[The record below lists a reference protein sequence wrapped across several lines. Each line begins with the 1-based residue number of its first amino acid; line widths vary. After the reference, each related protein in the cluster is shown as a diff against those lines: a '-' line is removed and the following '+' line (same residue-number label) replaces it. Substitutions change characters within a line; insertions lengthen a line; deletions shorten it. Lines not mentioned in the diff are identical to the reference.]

1 MARIV
6 EFDGDL
12 DPQEAAP
19 ALSARTPRVSE
30 FIGELDAPSAPAAPA
45 LPLPEQPAKQS
56 ALADLADSDTGVE
69 KVAAPKGP
77 AFADTAIGRT
87 VTGALESATR
97 GLRLA
102 LEPRRGNRGPQT
114 GGLPNRPVVP
124 NIALQSGGVFEAP
137 VESYADLEARNPQDA
152 KWSAVVASL
161 PARARASLG
170 KSLADSQRLLGSYEA
185 QLSNLEASLGTDF
198 EKRYP
203 NNPNAQEMRR
213 LRDEIAVLKMV
224 SAQFQGDTQAATP
237 KNETLPQKALGS
249 LAESAFPTVAGL
261 AVGAAT
267 RSPALAMILAGG
279 GGGAMEASST
289 YGEAIDKGATPQV
302 ATRAGI
308 LNGILEGVGEAIPL
322 GIALRPGSPLRARVW
337 NVIGA
342 EAGQEVATQVMQD
355 LNNKLSFDPNMRFDE
370 AVDNALVAA
379 MSGAM
384 GGALYG
390 GVGAALQK
398 AAEQPAKE
406 MAPAPAP
413 LRPVTPA
420 LDAALADKPAVRALV
435 QSPYVEP
442 AFAQGAVQGPMTVPS
457 NQPALDKS
465 LSNGGGRDSKSSSN
479 GGQSVPGEKQLGAL
493 VDVPTTAPAGR
504 DVSTSEGVSDR
515 TVGDVEASSDAPDRQ
530 AGIAQGDSVVDGPG
544 QTTKQVPSDVLGLV
558 GDNQVRDVVVEPVPV
573 DVVNDLGGKKLPPDR
588 ALDDKAMLESL
599 PPNAVDLNADKPVA
613 SGVSGEATDVPPG
626 SRTSHDPSA
635 AGSTETGPS
644 TTSAPPAA
652 PKPTAKPAEVT
663 SETAR
668 RAEFKLT
675 SGAAAK
681 VIETAQRGRFTVSV
695 AGESYGSFVMDD
707 AGKVSNIKAR
717 ANWAMRNVTEAANT
731 FAAGQRGETTPVA
744 DAAKPSPS
752 AADAASV
759 SADDFDALINEVQAE
774 RKPPEAKPPRAPKAS
789 EDQEGQARLRQLREH
804 FAIGNVIRSA
814 YWRDHDRVIAFDE
827 GNDRTGWSVTVQKV
841 EKKGD
846 EWVPVPGERPRVHS
860 TMPSPKD
867 EIVYRAEQAAPSIK
881 DAAKHAAEGVKEGF
895 AGLDALFGRK
905 GTLGSGPAFDEET
918 WAKAKPH
925 FEAAFREFVAAGKS
939 LKEFVRYILDTYND
953 AVVPYLK
960 RWHADHVKALDEQP
974 QTTGTT
980 GDRPL
985 EGTPSQDAREPA
997 TGGDAGVDSAA
1008 GGRDDAAGSGDA
1020 GGAGLPAG
1028 SGMGD
1033 GQGAVRV
1040 PPGGEGQQP
1049 GTGDQRGV
1057 RDGGGDQSRP
1067 GQSGDAGG
1075 RAGVGLQHVP
1085 STEDYRIT
1093 DLTRL
1098 GEGGQKTKYRDNVAA
1113 IRLLKDL
1120 EATGRRASQDEQ
1132 NTLARYVGWG
1142 GIAQAFDPDNTSW
1155 AKEFAELRA
1164 LLTDEEY
1171 DQARRSTRYAHYT
1184 SQQIIV
1190 DGIYAALQR
1199 FGFAGGGKMLEPG
1212 GGVGNFIGLMPEG
1225 VRTGSRF
1232 TLVEREPIAAGI
1244 AKHLYPQQS
1253 VILQDFTEFNAAN
1266 GYYDVVAGNPPF
1278 ARTALTDMSG
1288 RKHLTGMSIHN
1299 YFLAKSVDLLRPGGV
1314 LAVVVSNYF
1323 MDAAGDRARQ
1333 YIGERTRFLGAIRLP
1348 NNAFSRNALTEVTT
1362 DLIFLQ
1368 KLPEKEWGG
1377 QAAKKAAAVWLDT
1390 GTKVDPLGGAPMPLN
1405 AYFIAHPEMMLGR
1418 MERSG
1423 SMYGPGQP
1431 ALVAVSGQDTGALL
1445 RAAVAKLPA
1454 DVYKSAAEQNTKAAT
1469 DDLIEALESPEVH
1482 EGGYFVR
1489 DGKLYERVDDVAGEA
1504 RARVISPETRWSE
1517 KQLLGQSRYERLIKL
1532 ANLRQTLRKLIA
1544 LEMEDAPKVQISTLR
1559 QRLNAQ
1565 YDAYVKA
1572 HGFLNDRGTL
1582 SLFGDDPD
1590 YPLIA
1595 ALEHNFD
1602 PGVGKAAAER
1612 QGIKPVLATAKKA
1625 PIFDRRVIEPRR
1637 EVRSAETPA
1646 DALVISLAERGRID
1660 TALIGKLLGRD
1671 GEEVLRELAQ
1681 GDKPLLFMDPAT
1693 QEYTLRDAYL
1703 SGNVRLKLA
1712 QAQAA
1717 GMGQNARALE
1727 EVIPKDVPAHEIGAR
1742 VGSPWIPTDVY
1753 EQFASELLGD
1763 GTTARVRYV
1772 RANASFLTTFHAG
1785 SEVAD
1790 STTYGTDRAS
1800 ASDILTALMNNRE
1813 IKVYDTT
1820 ADDRRVLNMEA
1831 TEAAQDKARAIKD
1844 RFEDWVFSD
1853 PDRADKLARVYND
1866 TMNNYVTR
1874 RFDGAMLTFP
1884 GKVPDSVIKFRRHQR
1899 DAIARIVQDRTA
1911 LLDHVVGAGKTF
1923 TIVAGA
1929 MELKRTGLARKP
1941 LIAVPN
1947 HLVKQWAADFYRL
1960 YPGANILTA
1969 TKKDFERQNRRKFL
1983 GRVATGNWDAVII
1996 AHSSFAFIRPDPGFE
2011 EQFNAKQIAN
2021 IVAAIADLKGE
2032 KSTQS
2037 RRTVKQ
2043 LEALKER
2050 LEQRIKRLRDKP
2062 VDDLLDYGQLGVDQ
2076 LFIDE
2081 AHCLPF
2087 DAIVQTDRGA
2097 LKIGEIVE
2105 RRLPVQVLS
2114 RDLQSGANVWKPVV
2128 EWHANERTHQTV
2140 RVVHEHGELRCT
2152 ANHKVWTVEDGYV
2165 DAGLLR
2171 TDHTIAIYAKANG
2184 AGAEAGGKE
2193 LHPVRSGVQVPLLRR
2208 EEQCQASA
2216 LQQSL
2221 RSQVADGQ
2229 RGGREDHSG
2238 APCGAEAGC
2247 GPQARHAKP
2256 RGVGAHEAR
2265 ESHANG
2271 GRAQKDGGVTS
2282 WADVSGARWEREEHA
2297 AATGVAPCNGVPDGA
2312 RHPDAPSVGAI
2323 SVVAKSLQGGPRGPS
2338 QALGDRGGRQDAPP
2352 QEMAILGRQE
2362 DRRAQCS
2369 RVVRVES
2376 YERGGRLGH
2385 RSGGR
2390 ADRLVYCLT
2399 VADTHNFYAD
2409 GVLVSNSFKN
2419 LMFITRMQNVRGLG
2433 QPDGSQRAYDMYL
2446 KTQQTMARN
2455 GRGQGVVFATGTPI
2469 SNSLGEMYH
2478 MLRYL
2483 APETLSDL
2491 GHDTFDAW
2499 ANTFAEVEQV
2509 WMQSL
2514 TGQGYKSTNRLGKF
2528 ANAPELLR
2536 IFDQVA
2542 DTVTIE
2548 DIKKAY
2554 AEENEGREFPIP
2566 ALKGGRR
2573 QPVSIPISAEQKAFM
2588 GKIAERAVTMQQRKG
2603 PPKKGDDNMLS
2614 IMTDARKAAMDVR
2627 LVEPSIV
2634 DRDPK
2639 GRIAIAAGNI
2649 VERYRKYADVR
2660 GTQLV
2665 FSDMGTPIGHAKK
2678 ELVEYQELQEK
2689 LAPASDEDIKARAE
2703 LGDEAAIAKLAEA
2716 EAAAAAIEAKGM
2728 DWLDAV
2734 KAALRGFSIY
2744 DDLRSALIEQGIPAE
2759 EIAFIH
2765 DYNTDDQKA
2774 ALFRAV
2780 NAGKIRVLMGST
2792 EKMGA
2797 GTNVQERAVAL
2808 HHLDVPWKPSDVEQ
2822 REGRIIRQGNKL
2834 PDEIP
2839 GFEVEVMAYATQDT
2853 LDLFMWQT
2861 QEKKLAMIGQLR
2873 TRKVG
2878 REIENSFEEMQM
2890 SAGEMQAAAT
2900 SNPYLL
2906 EEIQLKDRVKRLE
2919 RQQRQFDAQKSEIA
2933 AKKRKANEQ
2942 LERLPRQIADAKRF
2956 AVGASAYMESLE
2968 KANAEMTASV
2978 AGKEVVG
2985 RDQIGQAIINV
2996 LDSFRVPAKELGEKA
3011 TEAEHEKALADA
3023 KKATAKAIKEKGIE
3037 FNGTVYRSQSAV
3049 SDAYREFAGDRDP
3062 IRVTI
3067 DGKVVLRRSEAGQM
3081 IEQRVTQAMRTD
3093 EDVDVGALGEIRI
3106 SAELARDSLDRQNF
3120 VVTVTFDGVDL
3131 NGTVY
3136 KSDAMTRADLGA
3148 AMVGRAH
3155 DLVQGSRSNANWLE
3169 SDLARAERTLRDI
3182 EANQMDGEWSERD
3195 ALAQARAKH
3204 QEVLKKLATFGKE
3217 PSKQQ
3222 PDEDAPR
3229 LSRAGD
3235 DVRFAANVVT
3245 ELAATDEVFRYPV
3258 SKSSD
3263 LDAVM
3268 AEVLPDAESLGNATR
3283 PEEDRDS
3290 GADRRFMFRTA
3301 AGHDFYVYER
3311 GRDVWI
3317 DVSELEKGEG
3327 GSAIYAAVLNYAHNA
3342 KKRLIGDP
3350 KGLSVDAIIRRTSAM
3365 LSSAL
3370 RFGTTRHMAAATEQ
3384 MAGDPEARI
3393 APLKWGGSD
3402 AENVRNLID
3411 SFLETL
3417 YARVP
3422 DLRGMRYDFGRQQ
3435 FIGSDGARVRQEDFE
3450 RLSKETGPRDARAGE
3465 GTLRRGV
3472 LLQSLVSSEVGQ
3484 RPGILQAVLSR
3495 AATLAR
3501 EGDLRGIF
3509 SRRSDTETPADA
3521 GVSASVG
3528 RVSVELEARMGR
3540 PADALGVRIVAT
3552 WKDLPNGRASF
3563 IESRGAFDVQGM
3575 FDPDTG
3581 ETYLVA
3587 ANIQPGR
3594 AFAVYLH
3601 ELGVHKGLRDLLG
3614 DQRFTALAGQIKAWA
3629 RGVGTAEEVRLAKV
3643 AAARVPADTSAAVA
3657 DEELIAYFV
3666 EEAVNAGHDIPE
3678 ARPQRGRLAQWLHDL
3693 WKAVRGALEKLGVA
3707 PDTLTAAEVVTLAR
3721 GAAERAAGAANEPS
3735 ILRAMTS
3742 GNPAA
3747 ESSQQIEERIKAMVA
3762 EEMRLSDE
3770 VDVAYEAGDE
3780 NADALDAKLAVLRSS
3795 IDDMTSQ
3802 LESDLESSEIEEV
3815 GVEEELAGTWHDWKS
3830 QTFQGR
3836 GWTEQDVA
3844 DRIRSILENN
3854 GTSFQRTDGVTNEQA
3869 LAIAEDAWQARTD
3882 RGARIRAAKE
3892 RSMQDPL
3899 LSRAGFRQVQQ
3910 AVSALF
3916 HNDKTF
3922 NWWHRTIGTQ
3932 YHKAQ
3937 IDRDFGRVFRI
3948 GQDYLQDV
3956 NYYSAVAEE
3965 EAPDLLLRLET
3976 PGDLVFRHRISAKN
3990 ARAIAAPI
3998 FEGTLNDTVWTDDEL
4013 RQRYSLTDKQIDFYR
4028 QFRAATDRSL
4038 DEMAKSQLAKM
4049 ARAIGIER
4057 AGIESLRKRGLSLA
4071 DFQQEIAGMIR
4082 LREQVLQAQAN
4093 GMPAGS
4099 PERAQMEERVASLK
4113 KQRTATTKLY
4123 NRVAKL
4129 KRDGYAPL
4137 MRFGQYTV
4145 DVVDAAGDRQFFG
4158 MYETQIGA
4166 NRAARQMVTAF
4177 PGSTITTGIL
4187 SREQY
4192 RAFQGLT
4199 PETVNIFGRV
4209 TGLADD
4215 ALFQE
4220 YLRMAVNNRSAL
4232 KRLIHRKEIPG
4243 FSEDVTRVLASFITS
4258 NARLTAAN
4266 FHAGDM
4272 LKATIEI
4279 PKAKGDV
4286 RDEAEKLRRHLTDPQ
4301 EEGAMVR
4308 GWLFATYLGGSVA
4321 AALVNLSQPVM
4332 MTAPHLTQF
4341 TNPVRVSAEMTRASM
4356 ESATGRVGMD
4366 VRGAYDRAKEEGVVA
4381 PHEIYQLMAEAS
4393 GRVVD
4398 RWAVTHRLT
4407 RFWGGMFSLAEAF
4420 NRRITFIAAYRI
4432 AVHNKVPDPYQ
4443 FAVKVVQETQGI
4455 YNKGNRPNWARGTV
4469 GATVFCVDDK
4479 TEALTQRGWVGP
4491 DDLRPGDMIASFDM
4505 NAETLVW
4512 RPVAQ
4517 VFVKEHCGEM
4527 VHATSRTLDMLMT
4540 PDHRVVHYK
4549 RRRTKGAARG
4559 TSHWELGID
4568 EARNIPATN
4577 RVQIPTSAQ
4586 FDHQP
4591 VGAPI
4596 PDSMIPVIGW
4606 VVTEGHILKRQ
4617 KGREEWGGQVYIGQN
4632 ESGNADLIRQ
4642 DLMAAALSW
4651 KETTWNYKGGNKTH
4665 VRFCLKKSETEA
4677 LRALLPNKHLR
4688 PEVLMRMTK
4697 EQVAVLVDRMLRGDG
4712 SVNASGVR
4720 SFIQNPGLTLDTFT
4734 MALTILG
4741 KSYSVRKHG
4750 RGCMAVL
4757 IRDPSE
4763 NKCGRYSITSSK
4775 RVAYNGRVWC
4785 PIVPGTSTWVA
4796 RRNGMPFITHNTF
4809 KQFSIAYLEWWKRL
4823 PPKQRLLVFV
4833 MLYVAA
4839 GLQGIPFADDLE
4851 DLIDA
4856 MGQWLGYGTNT
4867 KKWLRQN
4874 ATRILGEDGA
4884 QFVLH
4889 GISAGLPLDI
4899 STRLGLGNLIP
4910 GTAMLKR
4917 SETQKA
4923 DDLAEVF
4930 GPAGGVVGKLVQG
4943 KVGDALLPKAYKDG
4957 RDAVNMW
4964 TTEEFR
4970 DSKGRLVLDDVTGT
4984 EAIVKGVG
4992 FNPSRMATAGRV
5004 TRENVQDI
5012 NLVKATKTRILDD
5025 WSHALLE
5032 RHQGKDGWE
5041 KKLREAQKDLK
5052 EWNDKNPEM
5061 RIRIEKKDIQRR
5073 MREIQTMRADRITKT
5088 APKSIR
5094 KGVAEDL
5101 RQ

>member
-19 ALSARTPRVSE
+19 ALSARTPRIAE
-30 FIGELDAPSAPAAPA
+30 FTGELDAPSAPAAPA
-45 LPLPEQPAKQS
+45 LDLPEQPAKQS

-69 KVAAPKGP
+69 KVAATPGP
-77 AFADTAIGRT
+77 ANTRRPL
-87 VTGALESATR
+87 GALGDFLMGRSTR
-97 GLRLA
+97 SRTA
-102 LEPRRGNRGPQT
+102 GPA
-114 GGLPNRPVVP
+114 GIPDRPVVP
-124 NIALQSGGVFEAP
+124 ALSTAGVFEAP
-137 VESYADLEARNPQDA
+137 QESFAD
-152 KWSAVVASL
+152 
-161 PARARASLG
+161 ARARTGAKGPTIDMPGSVFNEQPAALPG
-170 KSLADSQRLLGSYEA
+170 ALSNPTPGPTENVGVPVTPAYKAALRDRLERMTPEQRQRFVAQGGLAAGVAKDIMAEWAKRDAAGPALSQADARVENRAQRLARGGYDPTLASGRAAAEAAIGVPEARDAVAKLPEEMKPIDGGPLPTRIAKDFSAGVVGSTGATLAYIGRSSGIETA
-185 QLSNLEASLGTDF
+185 QDIGDAMTRWADRKMPQEPTFADQLVQGIGSMGSFLIPGIGITKGTNALAILSPAMAKWAGAGTMAALEAAAEADAVYKEHVKNGLP
-198 EKRYP
+198 EQL
-203 NNPNAQEMRR
+203 AMRQA
-213 LRDEIAVLKMV
+213 EGAFWANMAVLGVTDK
-224 SAQFQGDTQAATP
+224 
-237 KNETLPQKALGS
+237 LG
-249 LAESAFPTVAGL
+249 FFNDVQGL
-261 AVGAAT
+261 ARKVVVGAVT
-267 RSPALAMILAGG
+267 EGPLQEG
-279 GGGAMEASST
+279 
-289 YGEAIDKGATPQV
+289 PQQV
-302 ATRAGI
+302 IQNYFTGRP
-308 LNGILEGVGEAIPL
+308 LSEGVGEAVAI
-322 GIALRPGSPLRARVW
+322 GSL
-337 NVIGA
+337 IGGGA
-342 EAGQEVATQVMQD
+342 AGVMG
-355 LNNKLSFDPNMRFDE
+355 KLEQPQ
-370 AVDNALVAA
+370 A
-379 MSGAM
+379 
-384 GGALYG
+384 GGAL
-390 GVGAALQK
+390 
-398 AAEQPAKE
+398 P
-406 MAPAPAP
+406 
-413 LRPVTPA
+413 PVKPPRE
-420 LDAALADKPAVRALV
+420 LDDQERQFAINLMTAGKPATRALV
-435 QSPYVEP
+435 QSPYAEP
-442 AFAQGAVQGPMTVPS
+442 AFAQGAVQGPMTAPS
-457 NQPALDKS
+457 SATGAPVAP
-465 LSNGGGRDSKSSSN
+465 
-479 GGQSVPGEKQLGAL
+479 VGAL
-493 VDVPTTAPAGR
+493 PEAPAAAVEPEPAGALPPTGDGTRSAPVVVTAPEHLEQAEQQVNTEPTEAQKEAGNYQKAHVQYQGFNVTIENPKGSTRSGTAPDGTAWSVEMPATYGYVKRTEGADGDQVDVYLGGNPSAPRVWIVDQIDPATGKFDEHKALMGFGSREEALKTYEAGFSDGKGAQRAGAVTEMAVEQFREWVDKGDTKAPLAYKPKAAPTTRPAGER
-504 DVSTSEGVSDR
+504 RGALPDWAPVPTGWR
-515 TVGDVEASSDAPDRQ
+515 TKWRTLQIEPGKWRVAGLQNANPISPSFATEADAEAWADGEWTARQ
-530 AGIAQGDSVVDGPG
+530 APRE
-544 QTTKQVPSDVLGLV
+544 T
-558 GDNQVRDVVVEPVPV
+558 
-573 DVVNDLGGKKLPPDR
+573 
-588 ALDDKAMLESL
+588 
-599 PPNAVDLNADKPVA
+599 
-613 SGVSGEATDVPPG
+613 AT
-626 SRTSHDPSA
+626 
-635 AGSTETGPS
+635 
-644 TTSAPPAA
+644 AA
-652 PKPTAKPAEVT
+652 PKSTSKPAEVT

-707 AGKVSNIKAR
+707 AGRVSNIKAR
-717 ANWAMRNVTEAANT
+717 ANWAMGNVTEAANT
-731 FAAGQRGETTPVA
+731 FAAGQRGETTNVA
-744 DAAKPSPS
+744 DAPKPPAKRQPGDPDYTITDARNDLIDLRTRAAEQGAVADDRLLERVRQQERLIREMEAAENQPAPEPKPSPKASPS

-774 RKPPEAKPPRAPKAS
+774 RKQPEAPKEPTKARIIPTRSGIVAQPIDDAGNPVGEEYRAGEKAPAAEEAPEPTGDYERGQRVEILDGELAGRHGTIVDKAVLVSRALGVSSFGRNSEERTVYYRVMSDAGAQAPSLRRESLRPETGARPEDVVPDINVEGMWRLPEDVLRMVPMLRKDAEGKMAAAGRAVKAEKKAEHRAAAQKLNERAATFQAAFDAWAKAHPEAAAKYVEQAAPQPAPARDTPGHVPDTSGGADAAQRVAAAGLTVTKAATKKGTPAWEVGGNTRAHSDMLKRLGGRWYGPKKVWSFYAGDPTAEIAKALGAAPTAQPAAEPAPAPKTPPRTPKANA
-789 EDQEGQARLRQLREH
+789 DQQTDPRLPMLREH
-804 FAIGNVIRSA
+804 FAIGNVIHSS
-814 YWRDHDRVIAFDE
+814 YWRNFDQVVAFDE
-827 GNDRTGWSVTVQKV
+827 GNDRMGWSVTVQKV

-846 EWVPVPGERPRVHS
+846 EWVPVAGERPRVHS

-867 EIVYRAEQAAPSIK
+867 EIVDRVGQADPTTTAEQPGQNGPEPNANAPLKQAAQ
-881 DAAKHAAEGVKEGF
+881 HAAEGVKEGF

-939 LKEFVRYILDTYND
+939 LKEFVRHILDTYND

-1020 GGAGLPAG
+1020 GGAGIPTG

-1033 GQGAVRV
+1033 GEGAVRV

-1049 GTGDQRGV
+1049 GAGDGRGV
-1057 RDGGGDQSRP
+1057 RDSGGDQSRP

-1323 MDAAGDRARQ
+1323 MDAAGDRSRQ

-1348 NNAFSRNALTEVTT
+1348 NNAFARNALTEVTT

-1418 MERSG
+1418 MERAG
-1423 SMYGPGQP
+1423 TMYGPGQP
-1431 ALVAVSGQDTGALL
+1431 ALVAVPGQDTGALL

-1572 HGFLNDRGTL
+1572 HGLLNDRGTL

-1612 QGIKPVLATAKKA
+1612 QGIKPVPATAKKA

-1660 TALIGKLLGRD
+1660 TALIGKLLARD

-1681 GDKPLLFMDPAT
+1681 GDKPLLFLDPAT

-1727 EVIPKDVPAHEIGAR
+1727 EVIPEDVPAHEIGAR

-1753 EQFASELLGD
+1753 EQFARELLGD

-1820 ADDRRVLNMEA
+1820 SDDRRVLNMEA

-1996 AHSSFAFIRPDPGFE
+1996 AHSSFGFIRPDPGFE

-2076 LFIDE
+2076 LFVDE
-2081 AHCLPF
+2081 AHL
-2087 DAIVQTDRGA
+2087 
-2097 LKIGEIVE
+2097 
-2105 RRLPVQVLS
+2105 
-2114 RDLQSGANVWKPVV
+2114 
-2128 EWHANERTHQTV
+2128 
-2140 RVVHEHGELRCT
+2140 
-2152 ANHKVWTVEDGYV
+2152 
-2165 DAGLLR
+2165 
-2171 TDHTIAIYAKANG
+2171 
-2184 AGAEAGGKE
+2184 
-2193 LHPVRSGVQVPLLRR
+2193 
-2208 EEQCQASA
+2208 
-2216 LQQSL
+2216 
-2221 RSQVADGQ
+2221 
-2229 RGGREDHSG
+2229 
-2238 APCGAEAGC
+2238 
-2247 GPQARHAKP
+2247 
-2256 RGVGAHEAR
+2256 
-2265 ESHANG
+2265 
-2271 GRAQKDGGVTS
+2271 
-2282 WADVSGARWEREEHA
+2282 
-2297 AATGVAPCNGVPDGA
+2297 
-2312 RHPDAPSVGAI
+2312 
-2323 SVVAKSLQGGPRGPS
+2323 
-2338 QALGDRGGRQDAPP
+2338 
-2352 QEMAILGRQE
+2352 
-2362 DRRAQCS
+2362 
-2369 RVVRVES
+2369 
-2376 YERGGRLGH
+2376 
-2385 RSGGR
+2385 
-2390 ADRLVYCLT
+2390 
-2399 VADTHNFYAD
+2399 
-2409 GVLVSNSFKN
+2409 FKN
-2419 LMFITRMQNVRGLG
+2419 LMFITKMQNVRGLG

-2446 KTQQTMARN
+2446 KTQHTMARN

-2483 APETLSDL
+2483 APDTLSDL

-2665 FSDMGTPIGHAKK
+2665 FSDMGTPIRHAKK

-2822 REGRIIRQGNKL
+2822 REGRVIRQGNKL

-2933 AKKRKANEQ
+2933 AKKRKAKEQ

-2956 AVGASAYMESLE
+2956 AVGASAYMESIE
-2968 KANAEMTASV
+2968 KANAEMKATV
-2978 AGKEVVG
+2978 AGNEVVG
-2985 RDQIGQAIINV
+2985 RDKIGEAIISV
-2996 LDSFRVPAKELGEKA
+2996 LNSFTVPAKELGEKA
-3011 TEAEHEKALADA
+3011 TDAEHEKALADA
-3023 KKATAKAIKEKGIE
+3023 KKATAKAIKEKGVE
-3037 FNGTVYRSQSAV
+3037 FNGTVYRSQTAV
-3049 SDAYREFAGDRDP
+3049 SEAYREFAGDRDP

-3067 DGKVVLRRSEAGQM
+3067 DGKTVTRRSEAGQM
-3081 IEQRVTQAMRTD
+3081 IEKRVAQAMRTD

-3106 SAELARDSLDRQNF
+3106 TAETSRDTLDRQNF

-3136 KSDAMTRADLGA
+3136 QSDKMTRADVGA
-3148 AMVGRAH
+3148 AIVGRAH
-3155 DLVQGSRSNANWLE
+3155 DLVQGSRSSASWLE

-3182 EANQMDGEWSERD
+3182 EANQMDGDWAERD
-3195 ALAQARAKH
+3195 ALAQARAQH
-3204 QEVLKKLATFGKE
+3204 QEVLKKLATFGKDPAQKPANE
-3217 PSKQQ
+3217 AQDPM
-3222 PDEDAPR
+3222 
-3229 LSRAGD
+3229 LSRSGPVSYAPVWSGD
-3235 DVRFAANVVT
+3235 IEGAQVT
-3245 ELAATDEVFRYPV
+3245 QYEVTDFATDELLGTVTVHEQDGKPV
-3258 SKSSD
+3258 
-3263 LDAVM
+3263 VM
-3268 AEVLPDAESLGNATR
+3268 FDIS
-3283 PEEDRDS
+3283 
-3290 GADRRFMFRTA
+3290 ADQP
-3301 AGHDFYVYER
+3301 GR
-3311 GRDVWI
+3311 GQGPRMLRDVLERAQGDEVYLVNLQPKAQDWWRRVGATIEETDGGNPNGTI
-3317 DVSELEKGEG
+3317 DLQRFEAALGEG
-3327 GSAIYAAVLNYAHNA
+3327 RGAVQEGGGRAAE
-3342 KKRLIGDP
+3342 
-3350 KGLSVDAIIRRTSAM
+3350 
-3365 LSSAL
+3365 
-3370 RFGTTRHMAAATEQ
+3370 GTE
-3384 MAGDPEARI
+3384 GPEGGPEA
-3393 APLKWGGSD
+3393 PG
-3402 AENVRNLID
+3402 
-3411 SFLETL
+3411 
-3417 YARVP
+3417 
-3422 DLRGMRYDFGRQQ
+3422 QQ
-3435 FIGSDGARVRQEDFE
+3435 G
-3450 RLSKETGPRDARAGE
+3450 
-3465 GTLRRGV
+3465 
-3472 LLQSLVSSEVGQ
+3472 
-3484 RPGILQAVLSR
+3484 
-3495 AATLAR
+3495 LA
-3501 EGDLRGIF
+3501 L
-3509 SRRSDTETPADA
+3509 TQTPADA
-3521 GVSASVG
+3521 GVSASVA
-3528 RVSVELEARMGR
+3528 RVAEELEARMGR
-3540 PADALGVRIVAT
+3540 PAEALGVKIVPT

-3563 IESRGAFDVQGM
+3563 IESRGAYDVQGM

-3581 ETYLVA
+3581 ETYLIA
-3587 ANIQPGR
+3587 SNIVPGR

-3614 DQRFTALAGQIKAWA
+3614 EKRFTALASQIKTWS
-3629 RGVGTAEEVRLAKV
+3629 RGVGTEEEVRLAKI
-3643 AAARVPADTSAAVA
+3643 AAARIPEGTPAAVA

-3666 EEAVNAGHDIPE
+3666 ETAVNAGHDIPQS
-3678 ARPQRGRLAQWLHDL
+3678 RPQKGRLAQWLHDL
-3693 WKAVRGALEKLGVA
+3693 WAAVRSAMEKLGAA

-3770 VDVAYEAGDE
+3770 VDAAYEAGDG
-3780 NADALDAKLAVLRSS
+3780 NADALDAELAVLRAT
-3795 IDDMTSQ
+3795 IDDMMGQ
-3802 LESDLESSEIEEV
+3802 LESDLESSETEEV
-3815 GVEEELAGTWHDWKS
+3815 GIEEELAGTWYDWKF

-3836 GWTEQDVA
+3836 GWSEQDVA

-3854 GTSFQRTDGVTNEQA
+3854 GTSLRGTDGVTNEQA
-3869 LAIAEDAWQARTD
+3869 LAIAEDAWQARSD

-3892 RSMQDPL
+3892 RPMQDPL

-3910 AVSALF
+3910 VVSDLF
-3916 HNDKTF
+3916 RTDKTF
-3922 NWWHRTIGTQ
+3922 NWWHRTVGTQ

-3948 GQDYLQDV
+3948 GQDYLQDT

-3976 PGDLVFRHRISAKN
+3976 PGDLFLRHRISAKN
-3990 ARAIAAPI
+3990 ARAIAGPI

-4013 RQRYSLTDKQIDFYR
+4013 RQRYSLTDRQIDFYR

-4049 ARAIGIER
+4049 ARAIGIDR

-4071 DFQQEIAGMIR
+4071 DFQQEIVGMIR
-4082 LREQVLQAQAN
+4082 LRERVLQAQAD

-4099 PERAQMEERVASLK
+4099 PERAQKEERVASLK

-4145 DVVDAAGDRQFFG
+4145 DVVDAAGDREFFG
-4158 MYETQIGA
+4158 MYETQFAA
-4166 NRAARQMVTAF
+4166 NRAARQMATAF
-4177 PGSTITTGIL
+4177 PGSTITTGTL

-4199 PETVNIFGRV
+4199 PETIDIFGRV

-4258 NARLTAAN
+4258 NARLTSAN

-4272 LKATIEI
+4272 LKATVEI

-4286 RDEAEKLRRHLTDPQ
+4286 RDEAEKLRRYLTDPQ
-4301 EEGAMVR
+4301 DEGAMVR

-4321 AALVNLSQPVM
+4321 AALVNLTQPVM
-4332 MTAPHLTQF
+4332 MTAPHLTQYA
-4341 TNPVRVSAEMTRASM
+4341 NSARVAAEMTKASM
-4356 ESATGRVGMD
+4356 EGATGRVGMD
-4366 VRGAYDRAKEEGVVA
+4366 VRGAYDRAKEEGVIA
-4381 PHEIYQLMAEAS
+4381 PHEIYQLMAEAR

-4420 NRRITFIAAYRI
+4420 NRRVTFIAAYRI
-4432 AVHNKVPDPYQ
+4432 GVHNKVPDPYR

-4455 YNKGNRPNWARGTV
+4455 YNKGNRPNWARGAV
-4469 GATVFCVDDK
+4469 GATVF
-4479 TEALTQRGWVGP
+4479 
-4491 DDLRPGDMIASFDM
+4491 
-4505 NAETLVW
+4505 
-4512 RPVAQ
+4512 
-4517 VFVKEHCGEM
+4517 
-4527 VHATSRTLDMLMT
+4527 
-4540 PDHRVVHYK
+4540 
-4549 RRRTKGAARG
+4549 
-4559 TSHWELGID
+4559 
-4568 EARNIPATN
+4568 
-4577 RVQIPTSAQ
+4577 
-4586 FDHQP
+4586 
-4591 VGAPI
+4591 
-4596 PDSMIPVIGW
+4596 
-4606 VVTEGHILKRQ
+4606 
-4617 KGREEWGGQVYIGQN
+4617 
-4632 ESGNADLIRQ
+4632 
-4642 DLMAAALSW
+4642 
-4651 KETTWNYKGGNKTH
+4651 
-4665 VRFCLKKSETEA
+4665 
-4677 LRALLPNKHLR
+4677 
-4688 PEVLMRMTK
+4688 
-4697 EQVAVLVDRMLRGDG
+4697 
-4712 SVNASGVR
+4712 
-4720 SFIQNPGLTLDTFT
+4720 
-4734 MALTILG
+4734 
-4741 KSYSVRKHG
+4741 
-4750 RGCMAVL
+4750 
-4757 IRDPSE
+4757 
-4763 NKCGRYSITSSK
+4763 
-4775 RVAYNGRVWC
+4775 
-4785 PIVPGTSTWVA
+4785 
-4796 RRNGMPFITHNTF
+4796 TF

-4823 PPKQRLLVFV
+4823 PSKQKLLVFV
-4833 MLYVAA
+4833 VLYVAA

-4856 MGQWLGYGTNT
+4856 MGQWLGYGTNS

-4874 ATRILGEDGA
+4874 ATRILGEHGA

-4889 GISAGLPLDI
+4889 GVSAGLPLDI

-4910 GTAMLKR
+4910 GTSLLKR
-4917 SETQKA
+4917 SETEKGN
-4923 DDLAEVF
+4923 DLAEIA
-4930 GPAGGVVGKLVQG
+4930 GPLGSVVGKIIQG
-4943 KVGDALLPKAYKDG
+4943 KPGEALLPKAYRDG
-4957 RDAVNMW
+4957 KAAWEMW
-4964 TTEEFR
+4964 ATEEFR
-4970 DSKGRLVLDDVTGT
+4970 DSKGRLVLDDVTAT
-4984 EAIVKGVG
+4984 EAAVKGIG

-5004 TRENVQDI
+5004 TRENLQDI

-5025 WSHALLE
+5025 WTHALLE
-5032 RHQGKDGWE
+5032 RHQGKEEWQ

-5052 EWNDKNPEM
+5052 DWNTKNPEM
-5061 RIRIEKKDIQRR
+5061 QIRIESKDIQRR
-5073 MREIQTMRADRITKT
+5073 MRELQTLREDRITRT
-5088 APKSIR
+5088 APKTIR

-5101 RQ
+5101 RK